1 MESLAIVVLILFSI
15 AFFAGPLA
23 ILLSAKKLT
32 QRLESKGGGGFKFIN
47 LLRKLILV
55 ILVILALTTGFQFLT
70 ISGLPLIP
78 RATGLFAII
87 TSYIA
92 LRREFF
98 PQTFIVGS
106 LLRKL
111 RKDN

>member
-1 MESLAIVVLILFSI
+1 MESLAVVVLILFSV

-32 QRLESKGGGGFKFIN
+32 QELEAKDGGLFKFIN
-47 LLRKLILV
+47 LLRKITLV
-55 ILVILALTTGFQFLT
+55 ILVILALTIGFQFLT
-70 ISGLPLIP
+70 IGGLPLIP

-106 LLRKL
+106 LRRKI
-111 RKDN
+111 RKDK

>member
-32 QRLESKGGGGFKFIN
+32 QRLESKGGGFKFIN
-47 LLRKLILV
+47 LLRKLTLV

-78 RATGLFAII
+78 RATGLFAIV